1 MFSPCLSL
9 SLLRWCRMTP
19 KHGWK
24 CFALRFA
31 NSFSGLPSV
40 IFHRFG
46 FSPASAASYVCHID
60 NNCERFNIVKLLCLV
75 TWGQTP
81 LVAEQADWQRF
92 VWDFCIF
99 RSLNTLHL
107 WGMSSKMYK
116 ARIYF
121 EHSLAL
127 TQTGRW
133 AGQDFAQTLY
143 WRCCRCYGR
152 ERGFENYNFKNYI
165 DKQIDKIYR
174 NYRFYCS

>member
-40 IFHRFG
+40 IFHRFW
-46 FSPASAASYVCHID
+46 FSSASASTSASSYVCHID

-81 LVAEQADWQRF
+81 RVAEQADWQRF
-92 VWDFCIF
+92 VRDFCIF

-107 WGMSSKMYK
+107 RGMSSKVYK

-121 EHSLAL
+121 E
-127 TQTGRW
+127 QTGRW
-133 AGQDFAQTLY
+133 AGQDLAQGDSISTVLSMLWQLERLRKLQVWSFE
-143 WRCCRCYGR
+143 WRY
-152 ERGFENYNFKNYI
+152 
-165 DKQIDKIYR
+165 QIDKK
-174 NYRFYCS
+174 NW